1 MGFAVRSSILLVGG
15 IPTPLKKYESV
26 GMILPNIWENKKRS
40 KPPTSL
46 DSQVVLPFLSTVAL
60 GTNPILSLC
69 LGVNG
74 SNRKYRKCVTLEKGD
89 PTSKLHMVEELQV
102 IHPVKTLD
110 LLEAD
115 QHATVASSRRK
126 RLASEHPACVKS
138 CGLPEIAAQKNLNSL
153 SILYDLVR
161 FTTVSEQQHVFSDV
175 PCFNSY
181 ADLYKS
187 EQKRHVVQ
195 PVHSKQVIS

>member
-1 MGFAVRSSILLVGG
+1 
-15 IPTPLKKYESV
+15 
-26 GMILPNIWENKKRS
+26 MILPNIWENKKCS

-46 DSQVVLPFLSTVAL
+46 DSQVVLPFLSSAWHL
-60 GTNPILSLC
+60 RNPILSLC

-74 SNRKYRKCVTLEKGD
+74 SNRKCVTLEKRD

-115 QHATVASSRRK
+115 QHAMVASSRRK

-138 CGLPEIAAQKNLNSL
+138 CGLPEIATQKNFNSL
-153 SILYDLVR
+153 SILYDSPLFLSSNMFSPMFPASILMPI
-161 FTTVSEQQHVFSDV
+161 FTRVNRSATLCS
-175 PCFNSY
+175 PCTRN
-181 ADLYKS
+181 KS
-187 EQKRHVVQ
+187 FPRQKRK
-195 PVHSKQVIS
+195 KQLCARRKTALGTVGCTSFL